1 MSEEENQWA
10 KVFDPG
16 SKAYYYY
23 NVVTY
28 ETSWDRPANFK
39 DEDEGALSVG
49 DGLKMLKA
57 TKMIQR
63 NYRAK
68 VARGELRKRR
78 SMKQLAAHPNE
89 SGCDWVATLDP
100 HSQQNYYYHTTTF
113 ETVWDPPQEWIDWD
127 RKQNPDK
134 YKALDKE
141 KKRAEKRAKAEK
153 QAKLD
158 AFKAKRAGGG
168 NQLAGLGGLGAGGFG
183 GGSRSPQGNAVMG
196 GVQAGLASA
205 VKRRKK
211 GDDEDGDEKTPF
223 MMGRRAQAEIA
234 AREAAKKAEAAA
246 AKYDQVTSKMLDFMV
261 EKCSKCNCGKWWCKP
276 CAFPWAYE
284 GRPIKSRNN
293 PGAET
298 MDDSFD
304 LVGFYKE
311 ADICVCSFFMPCIQY
326 GCNERYIDERN
337 DMGFLCCLCYACS
350 CVIPVCGPMLMLTW
364 QRAKFRE
371 LVGLPKEPWV
381 VDYCASCCCHFCTLS
396 QIGRGIRNVGYDG
409 TTDFIGAPDTMEM
422 TR

>member
-1 MSEEENQWA
+1 MSGEEENQWA

-23 NVVTY
+23 NVITY
-28 ETSWDRPANFK
+28 ETSWDRPPNFK
-39 DEDEGALSVG
+39 DDDEQLSVG

-63 NYRAK
+63 NFRAK

-78 SMKQLAAHPNE
+78 SMKQLAEHPNE
-89 SGCDWVATLDP
+89 TGCVWVETLDP
-100 HSQQNYYYHTTTF
+100 HSQANYYYHTQTF
-113 ETVWDPPQEWIDWD
+113 ETVWDPPQEWINWD
-127 RKQNPDK
+127 RKQNPEK

-141 KKRAEKRAKAEK
+141 KKRAEKRAKAEQ
-153 QAKLD
+153 QAKLE
-158 AFKAKRAGGG
+158 AFKAKRNAGG

-183 GGSRSPQGNAVMG
+183 GASMTQSNNIG
-196 GVQAGLASA
+196 GVQSGLSSA
-205 VKRRKK
+205 ISRKRK
-211 GDDEDGDEKTPF
+211 GADDDSDDEKTPF
-223 MMGRRAQAEIA
+223 MLNKRAQAERA

-246 AKYDQVTSKMLDFMV
+246 EKYDKLSGKILDFMV
-261 EKCSKCNCGKWWCKP
+261 EKCSKCGFGRWCCKP
-276 CAFPWAYE
+276 CKYPWPYQ

-311 ADICVCSFFMPCIQY
+311 GDICVGSFFMPCIQY

-350 CVIPVCGPMLMLTW
+350 CVIPCAPMLLLTW
-364 QRAKFRE
+364 QRSKFRE
-371 LVGLPKEPWV
+371 LAGLPNEPWV
-381 VDYCASCCCHFCTLS
+381 VDFCASSCCHCCTLS
-396 QIGRGIRNVGYDG
+396 QIGRGIRNLGYDG
-409 TTDFIGAPDTMEM
+409 TTDFIGAPESMEM
-422 TR
+422 SR